1 MQAEID
7 VDQSF
12 VSAVRRDRDLQRQ
25 MCDPNEN
32 PNAAAFFVFNFC
44 VTQDE
49 WQQGKISLL
58 PDPRHR
64 PHGLNFLEALDAT
77 RTMTPEELAIG
88 GNLHDEKA
96 RRMQHTW
103 IMCFYNLWSIQWVKG
118 YSALLISKSEDH
130 VDDSGRDEQTK
141 VFSLFARMRFAYSR
155 LPDHVRRGVNWSFMS
170 GTCPENDAWLL
181 GRAPTRD
188 AGRGA
193 GAWRTYVDECAFI
206 AWMSEIHTALDPLCP
221 FGRVYMSSVQGPVN
235 KFAQIKKKRPAGWR
249 FYEEDWKNDPAKT
262 VGLRETQMG
271 PERDRYGSHVSPY
284 FEQATASLT
293 DEEIAQEYLRKY
305 DRSTKNVIL
314 REFNADV
321 HVRRSDDKRGRILWN
336 PDHEIRIGLDPG
348 HMRKCAATAIQ
359 PIEIEGELRKCNV
372 IGAWAGMHKNSAD
385 NAAELVR
392 WIREGLKITLPLDEI
407 VMVPDPASFNEEL
420 GSGLEIYAWY
430 RAVGLTTYELPKIVG
445 PDSVYIGNN
454 VLRVMLQRNMF
465 AFDEVGAAL
474 LIEAIPDYRLPIDP
488 ITREIRSN
496 KPVHNM
502 SSHPVDS
509 FRYPVTSVWTA
520 DDLRMMGLPEPL
532 AKPRVPRGEG
542 ELLDRYALRRDRAQ
556 YNPDPPDEDDEDDA
570 ASIGSRTMTSSLS
583 SRRF

>member
-1 MQAEID
+1 MLAELATPDID
-7 VDQSF
+7 LVL
-12 VSAVRRDRDLQRQ
+12 AVRGDKDLQRQ
-25 MCDPNEN
+25 LCDPSEN
-32 PNAAAFFVFNFC
+32 PNAAAFFIFNFC

-58 PDPRHR
+58 PDPRWR
-64 PHGLNFLEALDAT
+64 RHGLNFLEAVDAT
-77 RTMTPEELAIG
+77 RTMTPEQLALE

-103 IMCFYNLWSIQWVKG
+103 IMCFYNLWALQWVKG

-130 VDDSGRDEQTK
+130 VDDSGKDEKTK
-141 VFSLFARMRFAYSR
+141 VFSLFSRMRFAYAR

-170 GTCPENDAWLL
+170 GTCPENDAWLM
-181 GRAPTRD
+181 GRAPTKD

-193 GAWRTYVDECAFI
+193 GATRTFVDECAFI
-206 AWMSEIHTALDPLCP
+206 QWMSMIHTALDPLCP
-221 FGRVYMSSVQGPVN
+221 FGRVYMSSVNGPVN
-235 KFAQIKKKRPAGWR
+235 KFAQIKKQRLKGWR
-249 FYEEDWKNDPAKT
+249 YYEEDWKNDPAKI
-262 VGLRETQMG
+262 VGLRETTIG

-284 FEQATASLT
+284 FEQITSGLT

-305 DRSTKNVIL
+305 DRSTVNIIL

-321 HVRRSDDKRGRILWN
+321 HVRRSDDKRGRLLWN
-336 PDHEIRIGLDPG
+336 PEYELRIGLDPG

-359 PIEIEGELRKCNV
+359 PIEIGGEPKKVNV
-372 IGAWAGMHKNSAD
+372 IGAWAGVHRNSAD

-392 WIREGLKITLPLDEI
+392 WIRDDLKVAIPLDEI
-407 VMVPDPASFNEEL
+407 IMVPDPASFNEEL
-420 GSGLEIYAWY
+420 GSGLEVYAWY
-430 RAVGLTTYELPKIVG
+430 RAVGLTSFELPRIVG
-445 PDSVYIGNN
+445 PDSVFIGNN

-465 AFDEVGAAL
+465 EFDEVGAAI
-474 LIEAIPDYRLPIDP
+474 LIEAIPDYRLPVDP

-520 DDLRMMGLPEPL
+520 DDLQYMPIPEPL
-532 AKPRVPRGEG
+532 ARPRAPRGEG
-542 ELLDRYALRRDRAQ
+542 ELLDKYALRKP
-556 YNPDPPDEDDEDDA
+556 YNPDPPDDDDEDDDA
-570 ASIGSRTMTSSLS
+570 ALGSRTLTSSLQKA
-583 SRRF
+583 RF